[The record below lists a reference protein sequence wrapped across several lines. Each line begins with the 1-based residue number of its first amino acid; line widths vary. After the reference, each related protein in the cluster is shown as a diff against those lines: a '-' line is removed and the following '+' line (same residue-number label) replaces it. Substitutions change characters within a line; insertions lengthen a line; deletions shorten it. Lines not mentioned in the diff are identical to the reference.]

1 MSILRAGA
9 CSNSADEAADIPI
22 YAIGEKSANKI

>member
-1 MSILRAGA
+1 MSILRGGA
-9 CSNSADEAADIPI
+9 CTDEAADIPI